1 MIKIAL
7 KHFLYELSI
16 DILFNKLIQ
25 NFNASNDDSVPK
37 VGDFIKRAS
46 HIYGDEHYYNCVVKS
61 VETRGASAEPYHIV
75 SLTYEFSSGADL
87 DELYYNDEEMLE
99 DEDDMLMIDSTQTLA
114 DLIDRE
120 DLEFVEGD
128 GYIVLNSKY
137 YTFSR

>member
-25 NFNASNDDSVPK
+25 NFNALTDESIPK
-37 VGDFIKRAS
+37 KGDFIKRAS
-46 HIYGDEHYYNCVVKS
+46 HIYGDEHYYNCVVKN
-61 VETRGASAEPYHIV
+61 VETCGSSIDSYHIV
-75 SLTYEFSSGADL
+75 YLTYESSSGADL
-87 DELYYNDEEMLE
+87 DELYYNDEELIE
-99 DEDDMLMIDSTQTLA
+99 DEDDMVMIDSTQTLA
-114 DLIDRE
+114 DLIDKE

-137 YTFSR
+137 YVFHR